1 MKTCAK
7 CKKDKPL
14 SEFYERKKEGLKK
27 DGTYIRDYMC
37 KSCSNERTKLYRDA
51 NKITLTKNRRERER
65 VCYANNTDGYRE
77 KKLARAKAYLK
88 TPAGKEKK
96 KATRKIYHEANKE
109 KLARETKAWRESNK
123 EYCIG
128 YAKNYKETHRK
139 EGNERQKKKY
149 HSDPLYKCRTLARS
163 AIRRVLKSK
172 NFHKKHKTNQI
183 LKCSFEYF
191 FYYIERQFKEGMTWE
206 NHGEWELDH
215 AVPHSLGITAEEV
228 IALNHYSNFQPLWK
242 EDNLKKTNKLILD
255 MISPENK
262 IRYKTIISRHV

>member
-1 MKTCAK
+1 MKTCTK
-7 CKKDKPL
+7 CKEEKPL
-14 SEFYERKKEGLKK
+14 SEFSKGHRRNGVGNLK
-27 DGTYIRDYMC
+27 GMQISRSRC
-37 KSCSNERTKLYRDA
+37 KACDKARHKAANEL
-51 NKITLTKNRRERER
+51 LTPAEREQAKENNR
-65 VCYANNTDGYRE
+65 AYA
-77 KKLARAKAYLK
+77 
-88 TPAGKEKK
+88 
-96 KATRKIYHEANKE
+96 EANKE
-109 KLARETKAWRESNK
+109 RFKKRIKAWNDANK
-123 EYCIG
+123 EKMNARRRFRRATEPELREKDRARCKEYNKTHK
-128 YAKNYKETHRK
+128 KNRPLINSRKKER
-139 EGNERQKKKY
+139 Y
-149 HSDPLYKCRTLARS
+149 DSDPLYKCRILARS
-163 AIRRVLKSK
+163 AIRQVLKSK